1 MPEPT
6 RVPSNIDI
14 LVTGQRVARERTPI
28 DKIRTW
34 HITLLAESLVLHAPP
49 STEWDGT
56 PNTQSN
62 YYQRLAV
69 SLIADQ
75 LKSVAWRSTILG
87 IAFGGTKD
95 LCWIN
100 QGDLS
105 NLAESIAETAR
116 RYLRWTEDSE
126 DRHYRRC
133 MVSMGIVWCC
143 QVLEYERSLDDPER
157 FPRLDAEATR
167 SAGSVR

>member
-1 MPEPT
+1 MPDSTPPT
-6 RVPSNIDI
+6 IDI
-14 LVTGQRVARERTPI
+14 FATGQRVARERHRTN
-28 DKIRTW
+28 KIRTW
-34 HITLLAESLVLHAPP
+34 HITILAESLVLHAPP
-49 STEWDGT
+49 STESDGT

-87 IAFGGTKD
+87 VAFGGTKN
-95 LCWIN
+95 LRWIN

-105 NLAESIAETAR
+105 NLAESIFETAR

-143 QVLEYERSLDDPER
+143 QVLEYEGSLDDPER
-157 FPRLDAEATR
+157 FPRLDAESTR
-167 SAGSVR
+167 DSGIVR